1 MKKLSFTKKLF
12 LLIALCICCGIA
24 SAQDVIKKN
33 DGSVLKVIVL
43 SADHSGV
50 SYRDID
56 DPFGVVH
63 FIPENEGYQIQYG
76 RAIKPNMSY
85 RELRSLYNTKDYVH
99 YESAAYQPGI
109 MGIASLLVPGLG
121 DCLAD
126 EWGRGLLQFGGT
138 AVFATAASIC
148 SYGYHFDGAAVICI
162 AGSLA
167 TWVWSIVDAVK
178 VSKIKNMYIHDYLK
192 MYGADLKV
200 YPSVSCYAKPDGT
213 IPVAGLTFA
222 LNF

>member
-1 MKKLSFTKKLF
+1 MKHKHLKK
-12 LLIALCICCGIA
+12 IAL
-24 SAQDVIKKN
+24 
-33 DGSVLKVIVL
+33 L
-43 SADHSGV
+43 SACCLAVTAVNLPFVEPKTSKASV
-50 SYRDID
+50 SAERIFFDDFDAQSLDLRRWTRDD
-56 DPFGVVH
+56 SVCL
-63 FIPENEGYQIQYG
+63 QKQYDV
-76 RAIKPNMSY
+76 
-85 RELRSLYNTKDYVH
+85 LRLN
-99 YESAAYQPGI
+99 
-109 MGIASLLVPGLG
+109 
-121 DCLAD
+121 LAD